1 MSRALA
7 CTPASAVPAFSNQ
20 LLNRW
25 LQDSLTRFESPS
37 LNQSQSPAVIV
48 YETTETFVVQVEL
61 PGWLP
66 NQVTVDFENQTLTL
80 KGNRELPNDD
90 SRKYHRVE
98 GFFGRFTRSF
108 KIPSTIDVDTI
119 KADLK
124 EGVLTITLP
133 KKESVRS
140 RQITIEAN

>member
-7 CTPASAVPAFSNQ
+7 CAPVSAVPAFSNQ

-25 LQDSLTRFESPS
+25 LQDSFARFESPS
-37 LNQSQSPAVIV
+37 LSQTQGPAVIV
-48 YETTETFVVQVEL
+48 YETSEAFVVQAEL

-80 KGNRELPNDD
+80 KGNRELPTDD
-90 SRKYHRVE
+90 TRKYHRVE
-98 GFFGRFTRSF
+98 GFFGQFTRSF
-108 KIPSTIDVDTI
+108 KIPSTIDVDAV